1 LIRNS
6 GAPGLVTCREW
17 CFIFFLYIAQL
28 FLQVIRTPDNVGKW
42 QDQTGASPQQRP
54 ATTGSKNSARGNGYR
69 IGSGPRSGFS
79 QGASNNNN
87 NNDPESFGYE
97 SRGRTSAPGGQQ
109 RPRSASGARSSRS
122 ATGPAATSTA
132 TAAPPAASGAT
143 PGEPTVFASSSDT
156 AAAAAAA
163 AAASSSSASNGSKVQ
178 PLVFGAPQRQRPASA
193 GAGRN
198 AVRDVRSERRGSNGS
213 TGGNANGSNGGLS
226 GATTAPAANAQHQV
240 PGQGSN
246 ARKPAN
252 KAMGVRSKLV
262 GDQVAVYQ
270 EFAAL
275 LADFDGHD
283 MVQLLEAALSDAQE
297 LTGLGDFYATNATP
311 TTTTAAVE
319 ETAQGAAQSA
329 NAKAIPPVQTGGAQG
344 ESAA

>member
-1 LIRNS
+1 LSHVVNGVSFSFYTSRNFSYRSFAPRTTLANGKTKLGQALNS
-6 GAPGLVTCREW
+6 GLLLLV
-17 CFIFFLYIAQL
+17 A
-28 FLQVIRTPDNVGKW
+28 RT
-42 QDQTGASPQQRP
+42 A
-54 ATTGSKNSARGNGYR
+54 
-69 IGSGPRSGFS
+69 
-79 QGASNNNN
+79 
-87 NNDPESFGYE
+87 
-97 SRGRTSAPGGQQ
+97 
-109 RPRSASGARSSRS
+109 
-122 ATGPAATSTA
+122 PAATVTA
-132 TAAPPAASGAT
+132 LEVARGLASARVLPTTTTTMTPNRLVTSPEAAPPLLEGSSGLDLRQGHGALAR
-143 PGEPTVFASSSDT
+143 PLD
-156 AAAAAAA
+156 
-163 AAASSSSASNGSKVQ
+163 Q
-178 PLVFGAPQRQRPASA
+178 PQHQPQQQHHLLFGAPQRQRPASA